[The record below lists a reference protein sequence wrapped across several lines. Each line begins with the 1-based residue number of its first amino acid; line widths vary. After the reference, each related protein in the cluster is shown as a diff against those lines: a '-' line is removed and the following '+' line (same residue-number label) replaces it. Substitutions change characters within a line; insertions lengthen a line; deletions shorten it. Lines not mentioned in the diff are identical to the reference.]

1 MTVCLVIRLAATSE
15 EGAVPL
21 GDANADPVCGLVD
34 LSLYL
39 SNYFCFT
46 PSVHVLLANPAAQE

>member
-21 GDANADPVCGLVD
+21 GDANAEPVCGLVD
-34 LSLYL
+34 LSL
-39 SNYFCFT
+39 FI
-46 PSVHVLLANPAAQE
+46 